1 VEQKIKCFQ
10 FFIFEGQV
18 HLSFFLL
25 GFYQLLCLKVIS
37 SLHFIWM
44 KSWTF
49 QWLFSAFILLLL
61 GFFFVL
67 LIKVFETPVLIV
79 LLLRF

>member
-10 FFIFEGQV
+10 FFICEGQV

-37 SLHFIWM
+37 LLNFIWM

-49 QWLFSAFILLLL
+49 QWLFSAFILILL
-61 GFFFVL
+61 GFFFVF